1 MRSHAAAAVRLW
13 EDAGYAEAEQTVATI
28 MRDPATAPISA
39 KDRLL
44 LHTVELWTLRRHE
57 LSQQSIDDL
66 LASGWE
72 ASQVYE
78 ANAVCSLFCFYN
90 AWVDNNGVED
100 MSEAS
105 YRASGKRL
113 AEGGY
118 L

>member
-13 EDAGYAEAEQTVATI
+13 EDAGYAEAEQTVAAI
-28 MRDPATAPISA
+28 MHDPAAAPIS
-39 KDRLL
+39 DRERLL
-44 LHTVELWTLRRHE
+44 MHTVELWTVRRDE
-57 LSQQSIDDL
+57 LDQRSIDAL
-66 LASGWE
+66 LLMGWE
-72 ASQVYE
+72 QNQIYE

-90 AWVDNNGVED
+90 AWVDNNGVEN
-100 MSEAS
+100 MSETS